1 MTPIAFLSR
10 LRCRTVRSWV
20 SVAHDGE
27 LSLERQVAMDAHLAR
42 CARCRRIRDELALLR
57 IALIQGATE
66 HRAEDEAFARLAPEV
81 LARTTLEQDASLG
94 RRVRELV
101 EEGHRLW
108 FIGGALAATMTVAV
122 LVATVLS
129 LATPVHPRSLAR
141 VLRTSSRLG
150 TNANP
155 ISLAKGVT
163 WAGPAEGSFAYA
175 AQLLPRVLADTR
187 AAAMLMQPLPPLL
200 LENLALTAVVTREG
214 ELASV
219 EVLRESAPDADL
231 ARAVSR
237 LASGVRFVPARAA
250 GAPVAVSVI
259 WLIERMT
266 VRAES

>member
-1 MTPIAFLSR
+1 MTPMTLLNR

-20 SVAHDGE
+20 SAAHDGE
-27 LSLERQVAMDAHLAR
+27 LPLERHVAMDAHLAR
-42 CARCRRIRDELALLR
+42 CATCRRTRDELAALRVGLL
-57 IALIQGATE
+57 QGATE
-66 HRAEDEAFARLAPEV
+66 RRPEDETFARLAPEV

-94 RRVRELV
+94 RRARELV

-122 LVATVLS
+122 LVATVVS

-141 VLRTSSRLG
+141 VLQTSSRLG
-150 TNANP
+150 SNANP
-155 ISLAKGVT
+155 IALAKGVT

-175 AQLLPRVLADTR
+175 AQLLPRVSADTR
-187 AAAMLMQPLPPLL
+187 AAAMLIQPLPPLL
-200 LENLALTAVVTREG
+200 LENLALVAVVTREG

-219 EVLRESAPDADL
+219 KVLHENAADADL

-250 GAPVAVSVI
+250 GAPVAVNVI
-259 WLIERMT
+259 WLLERMT